1 MPFDSVSEENVAKH
15 LKEKNNKE
23 AELRLLESK
32 TIETIWLEE
41 LQEFKEEYM
50 KLIDKNNDPKL
61 EEQTKPTK
69 STKANTSTTSTT
81 STKPMKIITITK
93 PQKV

>member
-23 AELRLLESK
+23 AELKLLESK

-41 LQEFKEEYM
+41 L
-50 KLIDKNNDPKL
+50 
-61 EEQTKPTK
+61 
-69 STKANTSTTSTT
+69 AR
-81 STKPMKIITITK
+81 
-93 PQKV
+93 V

>member
-15 LKEKNNKE
+15 LKEKENKE
-23 AELRLLESK
+23 AELKLLESK

-61 EEQTKPTK
+61 EVQTKPTK
-69 STKANTSTTSTT
+69 ATKATTSTTSTT
-81 STKPMKIITITK
+81 PMKLITITK
-93 PQKV
+93 PQKVL